1 MKKLSAILICKKYSA
16 RELKK
21 EANDKIKRENIEY
34 IETSLRRS
42 EESLN
47 DYESSLNDDHSEEER
62 PQWPN
67 VIVRPYMDVE
77 VEEENLLHA
86 STYPP
91 AYRR

>member
-1 MKKLSAILICKKYSA
+1 MIRLIPKISSIL
-16 RELKK
+16 RL
-21 EANDKIKRENIEY
+21 
-34 IETSLRRS
+34 TSKTYLRRS

-67 VIVRPYMDVE
+67 VIVRPYMDVV